1 MSDPF
6 DVGELKA
13 AETAEIAIV
22 HPNSGEP
29 TSWIWTLAG
38 PGHPASVEAANTAA
52 RETLRVQ
59 RLREQ
64 ALANRR
70 KWIEPERTPDEM
82 RLENAKSFAVRVI
95 DWTPAKIN
103 GADYPHSTENVLK
116 LLINPAYGR
125 VYLQLLEYFS
135 ADDSFTNRSAM
146 TSSNSQSEISA

>member
-103 GADYPHSTENVLK
+103 GAD
-116 LLINPAYGR
+116 
-125 VYLQLLEYFS
+125 
-135 ADDSFTNRSAM
+135 
-146 TSSNSQSEISA
+146 